1 MLQSRDRI
9 HRLGLSQNQYTR
21 YYYLQT
27 ASEDI
32 SSFRPGFVDEKI
44 YSRLKDKEKLMY
56 EAIDDKTLV
65 VEYSKNEILDAIKII
80 DEERKRINR
89 NNE

>member
-1 MLQSRDRI
+1 M
-9 HRLGLSQNQYTR
+9 
-21 YYYLQT
+21 
-27 ASEDI
+27 
-32 SSFRPGFVDEKI
+32 
-44 YSRLKDKEKLMY
+44 KDKEKLMY

-89 NNE
+89 EDE